1 MTLYLLNLCDLISTL
16 VGFRVGLEEINPIIN
31 ALIRI
36 HPALFPLV
44 KIVVAFPLCL
54 RIARAAKKTRVDW
67 FVYAGLVVVQAA
79 VVGWNVVNI
88 ARGCC
93 AGG

>member
-1 MTLYLLNLCDLISTL
+1 MTLYMLNLCDLISTL

-54 RIARAAKKTRVDW
+54 RIARAAKQSWLDW
-67 FVYAGLVVVQAA
+67 LVYAALVVVQAA
-79 VVGWNVVNI
+79 VVGSNLKNI
-88 ARGCC
+88 LTFWRCC
-93 AGG
+93 H

>member
-44 KIVVAFPLCL
+44 KIVVAYPLCM
-54 RIARAAKKTRVDW
+54 RIARAATKTRLDW
-67 FVYAGLVVVQAA
+67 GVYAALVVVQAA
-79 VVGWNVVNI
+79 VVGANI
-88 ARGCC
+88 MNIYVF
-93 AGG
+93 GGTAT